1 MVGGNVSHYQI
12 LEEIGRG
19 GMGVVYKALDTHLD
33 RFVAIKILPPD
44 KLADPERKRRFLQE
58 AKSASALNH
67 PNIVTI
73 YDVDATDRTIFIA
86 MEYVKGRALNRVI
99 PPNGLAP
106 GKALEYAVQ
115 IADALAALHT
125 KGIIHRDLKPANVM
139 VLENSSIKILDFGL
153 AKLTD
158 FITDENKSAPASEEQ
173 TSDGAV
179 VGTPAYMAPEQIEG
193 KQVDSRADIFSFG
206 VLMYE
211 MLTGLRPFQGENQY
225 AIATAVLTN
234 APVLLTHINSSTPP
248 GIERTV
254 SRCLEKDPQL
264 RFQDAADLKV
274 ALEWLARDV
283 ESGKLCSIDSEVRPK
298 NKMRVIHYALGVALA
313 VLVIAAAISYWMRPG
328 PQIIPEPR
336 RITSDVGLTT
346 NPALSRDGKLLAYAS
361 DRGGEG
367 NLDIWLQQLSGGQPI
382 RRTHDPTDEENPE
395 FSPDSSSIVFSRAS
409 GGIFVIPALAGDEM
423 QITTAGAEP
432 RFSPDGTQ
440 IAYWVGDRFNPDSSG
455 KIFITPLGH
464 GAPAQI
470 AADFTDAKYPR
481 WAPNGTHILFQGIRY
496 QKEDP
501 EWWVVPVAGGPAIN
515 TGILETLRKRG
526 MLPLPG
532 PGDWKQS
539 GLLFSALVQSS
550 QHIYAANIRVPGF
563 RLDGSITQITIGTG
577 LEGDPSI
584 SSDGKIALAGWHYNN
599 NLWRVS
605 LQAGEK
611 ASPGLEQISATGAY
625 DTLPSISADGKKLA
639 FLSRRSGSQQVW
651 IRDLDKGEE
660 SVLTIG
666 SGEKSAPVIT
676 ADASRIAYSIIEN
689 GKPCIYTVPTDSSYP
704 GGVRR
709 VCDDCGIPSDWTRE
723 GDRILY
729 TSGMPQRVYLLDPSS
744 GSRIPL
750 LQHPLFGLDQPH
762 VSPDNHWIAFA
773 AQIGPERARIF
784 VAPFRNGVP
793 APPEE
798 WIAVTDGNSWDD
810 KPRWLSNDSL
820 IYYSD
825 RDHFGCIWKQ
835 RLRPDAM
842 QPAGPP
848 SALQHFHELRRSPR
862 TLYRKDFEIT
872 AVHNCMILN
881 LVESSGNIWLT
892 SFARR

>member
-44 KLADPERKRRFLQE
+44 KLSDPERKRRFIQE

-73 YDVDATDRTIFIA
+73 YDIDATDRTIFIA
-86 MEYVKGRALNRVI
+86 MEYIKGRALNRVI

-125 KGIIHRDLKPANVM
+125 RGIIHRDLKPANVM
-139 VLENSSIKILDFGL
+139 VLENSTIKILDFGL

-158 FITDENKSAPASEEQ
+158 FIADEKKSAPASEEQ
-173 TSDGAV
+173 TSDGVV

-193 KQVDSRADIFSFG
+193 KTVDSRADIFSFG

-211 MLTGLRPFQGENQY
+211 MLAGLRPFQGENQY
-225 AIATAVLTN
+225 AIATAVLSKD
-234 APVLLTHINSSTPP
+234 PISLTHINSATPAE
-248 GIERTV
+248 IERTV
-254 SRCLEKDPQL
+254 SRCLQKDPQL
-264 RFQDAADLKV
+264 RFQNAADLKV
-274 ALEWLARDV
+274 ALEWLGRDI
-283 ESGKLCSIDSEVRPK
+283 ESGKLHAIDTSVRPIGK
-298 NKMRVIHYALGVALA
+298 KRVIYYALGFMLTVLA
-313 VLVIAAAISYWMRPG
+313 IAGAAIYWLRPG
-328 PQIIPEPR
+328 LQMIPEPK

-395 FSPDSSSIVFSRAS
+395 FSPDGNSIVFSRAGS
-409 GGIFVIPALAGDEM
+409 GIFVIPALAGGEM
-423 QITTAGAEP
+423 QVTESGVEP

-440 IAYWVGDRFNPDSSG
+440 IAYWVGDQFSPDSSG

-470 AADFTDAKYPR
+470 AADFADAKYPR
-481 WAPNGTHILFQGIRY
+481 WAPNGTHVLFQGVRY
-496 QKEDP
+496 QKENP
-501 EWWVVPVAGGPAIN
+501 EWWVVPIGGGPAIN
-515 TGILETLRKRG
+515 TGILNTLRKRG
-526 MLPLPG
+526 MSPLPG
-532 PGDWKQS
+532 PGDWKRS

-550 QHIYAANIRVPGF
+550 QHIYAANIRIPGF
-563 RLDGSITQITIGTG
+563 HLADPITQITVGTG
-577 LEGDPSI
+577 MEGDPSI
-584 SSDGKIALAGWHYNN
+584 STDGKIALAGWHYNN
-599 NLWRVS
+599 NLWRVM
-605 LQAGEK
+605 LQAVESS
-611 ASPGLEQISATGAY
+611 SPRIEQISATGAF
-625 DTLPSISADGKKLA
+625 DTLPSISADGRKLA

-651 IRDLDKGEE
+651 IRDMDKGGE

-666 SGEKSAPVIT
+666 TGEKSAPVM
-676 ADASRIAYSIIEN
+676 ASDGSMVAYSIMEN
-689 GKPCIYTVPTDSSYP
+689 GKPCIYAVPTDSSRP

-709 VCDDCGIPSDWTRE
+709 VCDDCGAPSDWTRK
-723 GDRILY
+723 GCKILY
-729 TSGMPQRVYLLDPSS
+729 TSGVPQRVYLFDLSS
-744 GSRIPL
+744 GTSVPL
-750 LQHPLFGLDQPH
+750 LQHPSFNLDQPH

-773 AQIGPERARIF
+773 AQVGTDRARIF
-784 VAPFRNGVP
+784 VAPFRNATPVSPGD
-793 APPEE
+793 

-810 KPRWLSNDSL
+810 KPRWLGDDSL
-820 IYYSD
+820 IFYSD
-825 RDHFGCIWKQ
+825 RDHFGCIWRQ
-835 RLRPDAM
+835 RLKADSM
-842 QPAGPP
+842 QPAGLP

-862 TLYRKDFEIT
+862 TLYRRDFEIT
-872 AVHNCMILN
+872 AARNSVILN